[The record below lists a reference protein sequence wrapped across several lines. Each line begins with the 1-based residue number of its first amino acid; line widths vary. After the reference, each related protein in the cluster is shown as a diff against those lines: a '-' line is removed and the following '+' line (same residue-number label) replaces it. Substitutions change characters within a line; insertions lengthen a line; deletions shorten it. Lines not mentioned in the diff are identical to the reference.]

1 MSDDRTYTLADAAL
15 LAVLNIARYDGR
27 KLDRAATARAI
38 ASHGAQDGAA
48 SLRKQTISR
57 DALAEIRVVSNEART
72 FHYTATF
79 PWSYGR
85 GLIPSAKVLAYRDS
99 MAAYQRRF
107 YAAVDRLLAD
117 IPAVIEDARA
127 RLGEMFD
134 EADYPS
140 PIALRRKFEF
150 GFGFESVPSNDFR
163 CAGDLRDELA
173 AHARRDERGRLLGLV
188 WSQVEEPAR
197 TLCDRLRAYKP
208 AEESTTGKAEG
219 VFRASTHTKLTALHS
234 SLACIFPADTRGAL
248 GDDDLET
255 ALQLLGRIAHAT
267 TEALRDDTQAR
278 HAVAADAWTLAELCR
293 RRMGASTTPGTGPDL
308 DADPADYGTT
318 PGDTAAPTPPLA
330 AGPADEFED
339 LGDLDAD
346 TNVMTPAE
354 TAAFSMAFMTDPAPV
369 APQRVAGTGLDLS
382 VDDDTPAEAPDNF
395 DDLDDLLADFT

>member
-1 MSDDRTYTLADAAL
+1 MTDDRTYTLADAAL

-38 ASHGAQDGAA
+38 ASHGARDGAA

-85 GLIPSAKVLAYRDS
+85 GLIPSAKVLAYRDA
-99 MAAYQRRF
+99 MLAYQRRF
-107 YAAVDRLLAD
+107 NTAVEKLLAD
-117 IPAVIEDARA
+117 IPAVIDDART

-140 PIALRRKFEF
+140 PAALRRKFEF

-173 AHARRDERGRLLGLV
+173 KAARQDERGRLLGLV

-208 AEESTTGKAEG
+208 AEESVTGKAEG

-234 SLACIFPADTRGAL
+234 SLSCVFPADTRGAL

-278 HAVAADAWTLAELCR
+278 HAVAADAWTLAELCKR
-293 RRMGASTTPGTGPDL
+293 RLGGGAAPGTGPDL
-308 DADPADYGTT
+308 SLDDQAPVDAY
-318 PGDTAAPTPPLA
+318 TPPI
-330 AGPADEFED
+330 AGGSSDEFAD
-339 LGDLDAD
+339 LGDLDSA
-346 TNVMTPAE
+346 TPDR
-354 TAAFSMAFMTDPAPV
+354 AATPMAFVTTSKPPAITGDPLDFGADDPVAEAPGTDTADPV
-369 APQRVAGTGLDLS
+369 APP
-382 VDDDTPAEAPDNF
+382 VDF
-395 DDLDDLLADFT
+395 DDLDDLLAEFT